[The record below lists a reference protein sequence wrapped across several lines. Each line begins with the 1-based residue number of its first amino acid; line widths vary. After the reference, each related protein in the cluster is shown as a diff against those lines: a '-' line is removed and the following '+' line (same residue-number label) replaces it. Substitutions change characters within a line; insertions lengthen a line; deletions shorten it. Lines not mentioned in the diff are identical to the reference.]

1 MSCDLRLVFLAGM
14 LAGSAQSPAASVEVI
29 PAEMRGG
36 SQPQVAATANG
47 EVYIAFGRNGAVHSV
62 TSKDGGQTFARP
74 VVIDSLPKLAL
85 GMRRG
90 PRIAASDR
98 FVVITAISHAHGN
111 LFSWSSND
119 QGATWSPA
127 ARINSTTNS
136 AREGMHAMTSD
147 AKGTVYAAWLDLRNG
162 KTELWGAASHDGG
175 RSWSGN
181 QVIYRSPDGTICE
194 CCHPS
199 LAVDGQGHLWAMWR
213 NWLGG
218 SRDMYASVSKDGG
231 KTFSAARKLGSGTWP
246 LKGCPMDGGQMAF
259 GNEDRLL
266 TVWRREKALF
276 TADDRGETLLTSQG
290 LHPVVGVGGGTTFH
304 LWQNGSRLMIK
315 KGSAQPQV
323 FAENGAFPAIASGS
337 RVMPPIV
344 VWESMTNG
352 LKTILAQRLE

>member
-1 MSCDLRLVFLAGM
+1 MSCDFRLLLLAWVLAWTGHSLAG
-14 LAGSAQSPAASVEVI
+14 PVEAV
-29 PAEMRGG
+29 PPEMRGG
-36 SQPQVAATANG
+36 LQPQVAATING
-47 EVYIAFGRNGAVHSV
+47 EIYITYGRSGAVHCVAS
-62 TSKDGGQTFARP
+62 TDGGKTFARP
-74 VVIDSLPKLAL
+74 VEIDSLPKLAL

-98 FVVITAISHAHGN
+98 FVVISAISHANGN
-111 LFSWSSND
+111 LFAWTSSD
-119 QGATWSPA
+119 KGATWSRA

-147 AKGTVYAAWLDLRNG
+147 GKGAVHAAWLDLRNG
-162 KTELWGAASHDGG
+162 KTELWGATSSDGG

-181 QVIYRSPDGTICE
+181 QMIYRSPDGTICE

-218 SRDMYASVSKDGG
+218 SRDMYASISKDGG
-231 KTFSAARKLGSGTWP
+231 KTFSPARKLGSGTWP
-246 LKGCPMDGGQMAF
+246 LKGCPMDGGQIAF

-266 TVWRREKALF
+266 TVWRRDKALF
-276 TADDRGETLLTSQG
+276 TADDKGEALLTSQG
-290 LHPVVGVGGGTTFH
+290 LHPVIGVGAGTTFH
-304 LWQNGSRLMIK
+304 LWQKGSKLMLK
-315 KGSAQPQV
+315 KGSAEPEV
-323 FAENGAFPAIASGS
+323 FAENGAFAAVASGP
-337 RVMPPIV
+337 RTAPPLV